1 MKAVDIVYK
10 YLEDGIINKKW
21 EPKEKIPSENEL
33 CEILEVSR
41 APVRDATNRMIGMG
55 VLESRRGGGT
65 YVCEYN
71 ILDFMEVLFPF
82 FQMEQI
88 DRISMFEFR
97 KIIETQTASLSAMR
111 ASADMVDEMRKI
123 NTQMEASTTLEEIAK
138 YDFEFHFLIAKA
150 AGNPAIDKVFQFFST
165 VLIKMFNENVET
177 LEKTGV
183 DYHSLI
189 INAIEIRNPELA
201 KKLML
206 EHINKTAEAFG
217 NSQQFDIS

>member
-10 YLEDGIINKKW
+10 YLEDGIINRKW
-21 EPKEKIPSENEL
+21 EPKEKIPSESEL
-33 CEILEVSR
+33 SEILGVSR
-41 APVRDATNRMIGMG
+41 APVRDATNRMIGIG

-123 NTQMEASTTLEEIAK
+123 NIQMEASTTLEEIAK